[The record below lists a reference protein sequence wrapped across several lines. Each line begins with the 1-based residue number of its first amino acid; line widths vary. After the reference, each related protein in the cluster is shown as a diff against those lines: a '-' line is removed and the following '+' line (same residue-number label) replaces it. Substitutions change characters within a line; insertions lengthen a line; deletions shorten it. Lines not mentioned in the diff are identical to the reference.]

1 MTVNSDVPA
10 AKVLRD
16 DANYVVVQPSRRK
29 RRMSTLF
36 KPVGW
41 NVQSLVDSVHSGVIQ
56 LPDLQRPFVWPKAK
70 IRDLLDSM
78 YRGYPVGEIMFWN
91 VSQEDTSRAISG
103 STERSGSHQIIDGQQ
118 RLTSLYSVFKGQPV
132 RNAEYK
138 EQRMLIAFNPF
149 TEKFEVT
156 NTAIERSADWIPNI
170 SAFFDNPFKVKRA
183 FKRRY
188 EDARGEIDE
197 ELEEL
202 IEDRLG
208 QLDNLRSYE
217 FTVVEIQ
224 SHADKKVV
232 ADIFVRINSEGVSL
246 KSSDFILT
254 WLSVFWPNGREQLE
268 QFARNSRL
276 TPQRAS
282 EIAEAPVRWT
292 PINNYLAVD
301 AGQLVRV
308 LVAVGQNRAKLG
320 DAYNA
325 LQAKDRHTGFIDGA
339 RQEIELNKLR
349 TALPLVIKEIHWTEF
364 IRCLAVAG
372 FKSRKMITSD
382 MNVLSSY
389 ALWILGRTRFGVDLT
404 VLRNLMAR
412 WLFMSQLS
420 GRYTGSAETQLQK
433 DLDRLSALESTDS
446 RHFINTLESVIN
458 AELSEDFWTLRMPD
472 ALISSSAALSPTY
485 QTYLASLNILD
496 ADMFMLNNKIQQ
508 WMDPALPAEKGS
520 EGHHL
525 NPRKYLQNSLGI
537 MDLKKINQVANFAPT
552 DWSTNI
558 AISDRRPGEYWP
570 ALVEERGFAGKSLKD
585 QMFWHALPDRWEH
598 MEYDEFLRKRR
609 TLMAEV
615 TRAGYEKLLAGQSP
629 SAIYETP
636 TAASP
641 FATPE
646 ISDLIDTGILA
657 VGDVLSPI
665 DESLRIR
672 AEITESS
679 TALVEG
685 HEFTT
690 LDSAAHHAGA
700 DNMSGLDFWQRESAD
715 GLTPLSSVVERQKLT
730 R

>member
-1 MTVNSDVPA
+1 
-10 AKVLRD
+10 
-16 DANYVVVQPSRRK
+16 
-29 RRMSTLF
+29 MSTLF

-56 LPDLQRPFVWPKAK
+56 LPDLQRPFVWPKSK

-91 VSQEDTSRAISG
+91 VSQENTSRAISG
-103 STERSGSHQIIDGQQ
+103 ATERMGSHQIIDGQQ
-118 RLTSLYSVFKGQPV
+118 RLTSLYAVFKGQPV
-132 RNAEYK
+132 RDVEYT
-138 EQRMLIAFNPF
+138 ERRMLIAFNPF

-156 NTAIERSADWIPNI
+156 NTAIEKSADWIPNI

-183 FKRRY
+183 FKKRH
-188 EDARGEIDE
+188 EDARGEIE
-197 ELEEL
+197 EDQEEL

-208 QLDNLRSYE
+208 QLDKLRSYE

-254 WLSVFWPNGREQLE
+254 WLSVFWPSGREQLE
-268 QFARNSRL
+268 HFARNSRL
-276 TPQRAS
+276 SPQRAS
-282 EIAEAPVRWT
+282 EIANETVGWT

-325 LQAKDRHTGFIDGA
+325 LQAKDRHTGFVDGT
-339 RQEIELNKLR
+339 RQEIELSKLR
-349 TALPLVIKEIHWTEF
+349 AALPLVIKELHWTEF

-389 ALWILGRTRFGVDLT
+389 ALWILGRTKFDVDLT

-433 DLDRLSALESTDS
+433 DLDRLSALKRTDS
-446 RHFINTLESVIN
+446 RQYIETLESIIN
-458 AELSEDFWTLRMPD
+458 AELSEDFWNLRMPD
-472 ALISSSAALSPTY
+472 ALISSSPALSPTY
-485 QTYLASLNILD
+485 QTYLAALNILD
-496 ADMFMLNNKIQQ
+496 ADMFMLNNKVQQ
-508 WMDPALPAEKGS
+508 WMDPSLPAQKGT

-525 NPRKYLQNSLGI
+525 NPRQYLQKSLGI
-537 MDLKKINQVANFAPT
+537 TDLKKINQVANFAPT

-558 AISDRRPGEYWP
+558 AISDRKPGEYWP
-570 ALVEERGFAGKSLKD
+570 ALVRERGFSGDALKQ
-585 QMFWHALPDRWEH
+585 QMFWHALPENWDQ
-598 MEYDEFLRKRR
+598 MGYDEFLRKRR
-609 TLMAEV
+609 VLMAQV
-615 TRAGYEKLLAGQSP
+615 TRAGYERLLAGQSP
-629 SAIYETP
+629 TTVYDPQIV
-636 TAASP
+636 AAP
-641 FATPE
+641 PMTPE
-646 ISDLIDTGILA
+646 ISDLIDSGIFTA
-657 VGDVLSPI
+657 GDVLTPV
-665 DESLRIR
+665 DETLRIW
-672 AEITESS
+672 AEITENSV
-679 TALVEG
+679 AMIDG

-700 DNMSGLDFWQRESAD
+700 DNMSGLDFWQVESDD
-715 GLTPLSSVVERQKLT
+715 GFTPISSLLESGKMAR
-730 R
+730 